1 MVSTSTTESVRER
14 SLCSGSINLDSGIDY
29 FLDDTDA
36 ATPNNLDWKIIG
48 DCICNNKHSIRIEG
62 NIMNMRITFGM
73 DTQDL
78 PNSYVIVAEKED
90 GTLEVLTKKLNIREA
105 RKHLEIFNLHIKNEE
120 LENIKKAF
128 IFNLKEVA

>member
-48 DCICNNKHSIRIEG
+48 DCICNNKYSIRIEG
-62 NIMNMRITFGM
+62 NIIMNREEFFEWLGTCPSHKWEVI
-73 DTQDL
+73 QDDAGCVWVSFR
-78 PNSYVIVAEKED
+78 NIEEYD
-90 GTLEVLTKKLNIREA
+90 DDQEVE
-105 RKHLEIFNLHIKNEE
+105 
-120 LENIKKAF
+120 
-128 IFNLKEVA
+128 

>member
-1 MVSTSTTESVRER
+1 
-14 SLCSGSINLDSGIDY
+14 LDSGIDY

-36 ATPNNLDWKIIG
+36 TTPNNLDWKIIG
-48 DCICNNKHSIRIEG
+48 NCICNNMYSILIEG
-62 NIMNMRITFGM
+62 NIMNMRTTFGM

-105 RKHLEIFNLHIKNEE
+105 RNHLEIFNLQIKNEE
-120 LENIKKAF
+120 FENIKKAF